1 MRKIIKLFVLLL
13 ILMPVSTF
21 ALSVDKKDQYDIDE
35 NMSVGFNS
43 DWYVFTR
50 DNYIGNKDL
59 SSLGI
64 SEEKMKSI
72 FDANHLYVDALNKKA
87 QYLKPYQKKDF
98 NKEFFIRKVSVPSDK
113 NMRDYTDSYLKSFGD
128 GFVSSLPTDEWDKY
142 VNDNDTYLHINFVD
156 TKSGK
161 TLYMEE
167 YVTVYDGYAYSF
179 GLQTTGKVLTESD
192 KKFVKDTVDE
202 IVYKKET
209 STTGKKEES
218 KDGDDKEEKKDND
231 DKKEETEDKE
241 NYFIFCLIALGIIC
255 ITVVTVTLI
264 VQQNKKKQI

>member
-1 MRKIIKLFVLLL
+1 MRKIIKLFVLL

-35 NMSVGFNS
+35 NMSVGFDSN
-43 DWYVFTR
+43 WYVFTR

-72 FDANHLYVDALNKKA
+72 FETNNLYVDALN
-87 QYLKPYQKKDF
+87 KKDF

-209 STTGKKEES
+209 STTGKKEEP
-218 KDGDDKEEKKDND
+218 KDGDDKEEKKDN